1 MFKTITVPLDLN
13 QELVIDTVFDAVR
26 SVAAPEPA
34 RIVLLTVIPE
44 IDAGG
49 FPYVQTEYLEQLGN
63 KARAQLERIARE
75 RLGDS
80 HEYEIDVRIGPV
92 ARTIVARADHFE
104 ADLIV
109 MASHNPAF
117 WDVLLGSIA
126 SQVVKSA
133 HRSVMIVRQG
143 KQAAEAA
150 AKAREISREA

>member
-1 MFKTITVPLDLN
+1 M
-13 QELVIDTVFDAVR
+13 
-26 SVAAPEPA
+26 
-34 RIVLLTVIPE
+34 
-44 IDAGG
+44 
-49 FPYVQTEYLEQLGN
+49 
-63 KARAQLERIARE
+63 
-75 RLGDS
+75 
-80 HEYEIDVRIGPV
+80 RIGPV